1 MERLGHPQV
10 SLCLQR
16 PSWGLKGRVSA
27 FAQNLHGQGASD
39 FKPSICFHG
48 NMLASPRS
56 SSVSFLDSSCAH
68 AGTCTHPECR
78 HTPTPT
84 GIPNSTA
91 SSLGTTLL
99 GHKDVLYLHVQSH
112 WVPFR
117 KKKRPWLRPRRG
129 QSRDMPIPCSLKEL
143 LECGPDSV
151 MKTVTVSWMPSKL
164 PPLTASLLISGCA
177 KCLLCSFSF
186 SSCSSPL
193 RKAQDCSHSQCSD
206 GKVEAQR
213 GRVTHPRLQ
222 LLNGRAGTNSDLLD
236 SGACSPTALGT
247 SRKTPQHREVLIN
260 SYWASGDCSPNPA
273 ITFLSS
279 WTGCFRL
286 VSVPKT
292 LVGGGAPSLPKAQG
306 SGLQPPCQTMSTWN
320 LKLWPYLGIGS
331 LRMELVKMR
340 SS

>member
-112 WVPFR
+112 WVPLR
-117 KKKRPWLRPRRG
+117 KKKKTLIEAKEGSEQGHAHSLLFKGAPGMRPRFCNENSNRFLDAF
-129 QSRDMPIPCSLKEL
+129 QAP
-143 LECGPDSV
+143 
-151 MKTVTVSWMPSKL
+151 
-164 PPLTASLLISGCA
+164 ASYSI
-177 KCLLCSFSF
+177 
-186 SSCSSPL
+186 
-193 RKAQDCSHSQCSD
+193 
-206 GKVEAQR
+206 
-213 GRVTHPRLQ
+213 
-222 LLNGRAGTNSDLLD
+222 
-236 SGACSPTALGT
+236 
-247 SRKTPQHREVLIN
+247 
-260 SYWASGDCSPNPA
+260 
-273 ITFLSS
+273 
-279 WTGCFRL
+279 L
-286 VSVPKT
+286 VD
-292 LVGGGAPSLPKAQG
+292 
-306 SGLQPPCQTMSTWN
+306 
-320 LKLWPYLGIGS
+320 
-331 LRMELVKMR
+331 
-340 SS
+340 

>member
-1 MERLGHPQV
+1 MWDLHLNKSGIKSNKEIKTNPASCTQLRFQRVQTQGMRRGLGGTTQEMERLGHPQV

-117 KKKRPWLRPRRG
+117 KKKRP
-129 QSRDMPIPCSLKEL
+129 
-143 LECGPDSV
+143 
-151 MKTVTVSWMPSKL
+151 
-164 PPLTASLLISGCA
+164 
-177 KCLLCSFSF
+177 
-186 SSCSSPL
+186 
-193 RKAQDCSHSQCSD
+193 
-206 GKVEAQR
+206 
-213 GRVTHPRLQ
+213 
-222 LLNGRAGTNSDLLD
+222 
-236 SGACSPTALGT
+236 
-247 SRKTPQHREVLIN
+247 
-260 SYWASGDCSPNPA
+260 
-273 ITFLSS
+273 
-279 WTGCFRL
+279 
-286 VSVPKT
+286 
-292 LVGGGAPSLPKAQG
+292 
-306 SGLQPPCQTMSTWN
+306 
-320 LKLWPYLGIGS
+320 
-331 LRMELVKMR
+331 
-340 SS
+340 